1 MTIFERVGNK
11 FIAGDRF
18 GNFNAAAIA
27 DIDGDFAPEIISIG
41 GSGPNIFDSGLVGSP
56 TTDTGVPINGL
67 IADGGG
73 DADFLSGTGDNDSLK
88 GGGGK
93 DKLEGLA
100 GSDLLI
106 GVGGAD
112 SLIGG
117 GGKDTLE
124 GGGGRDVL
132 AGGGGKDLL
141 AGGGGRDL
149 LNGGGGRD
157 FLDGGSGKDTLVGGG
172 GKDDINGGRS
182 KDFLTGGGGRDTFHF
197 QSGSGT
203 NVIEDWRDGQDVID
217 INGAGFGDLTI
228 IQHDVD
234 VLIRFLNVQITV
246 READADLFTAADFI
260 F

>member
-41 GSGPNIFDSGLVGSP
+41 GSGPNIFDSGLVGSL

-100 GSDLLI
+100 GSNLLI

-149 LNGGGGRD
+149 LN
-157 FLDGGSGKDTLVGGG
+157 
-172 GKDDINGGRS
+172 
-182 KDFLTGGGGRDTFHF
+182 GGGGRDTFHF